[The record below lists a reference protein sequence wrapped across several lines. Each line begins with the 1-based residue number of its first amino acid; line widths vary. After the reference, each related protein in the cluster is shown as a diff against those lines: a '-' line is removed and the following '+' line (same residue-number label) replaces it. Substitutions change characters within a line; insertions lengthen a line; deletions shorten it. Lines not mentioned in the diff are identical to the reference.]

1 MPVRKIIT
9 IDEDLCDGCALCV
22 DACHEGAIKLV
33 DGVAKLVSD
42 SYCDGLGDC
51 LGECPQGAITIVDA
65 DVAAFDEK
73 AVAVHLEKMRELK
86 KASLGMAPAA
96 PAHAQ
101 HAQHAHAHAHGG
113 GGGGGGCPGS
123 AVRQMKPLGQMAP
136 SAGPGSGSG
145 APLAGTT
152 PSALT
157 NWPVQLHLAPVQAP
171 FFHQSKLLIA
181 ADCVPFAQP
190 DFHRSMLAGRTLLIG
205 CPKLDDT
212 SAYLDKLTAIF
223 QFNEIESVEVAFME
237 VPCCRGLVSLVHK
250 ALEASGKP
258 LQATLTQVG
267 IRGESQSA

>member
-9 IDEDLCDGCALCV
+9 IDEELCDGCELCV
-22 DACHEGAIKLV
+22 DACHEGAIKIV

-51 LGECPQGAITIVDA
+51 LGECPQGAITIIDA

-73 AVAVHLEKMRELK
+73 AVAVHLEKMREKK
-86 KASLGMAPAA
+86 KAALGMAPAA
-96 PAHAQ
+96 PAEE
-101 HAQHAHAHAHGG
+101 HAHA
-113 GGGGGGCPGS
+113 GGCPGT
-123 AVRQMKPLGQMAP
+123 AMRQMEPLGKMAP
-136 SAGPGSGSG
+136 TAGPGLGSG
-145 APLAGTT
+145 ATKPGSI

-157 NWPVQLHLAPVQAP
+157 NWPLQLHLTPVQAP
-171 FFHQSKLLIA
+171 FFHQAKLLIA

-190 DFHRSMLAGRTLLIG
+190 DFHQTMLAGRALLIG

-237 VPCCRGLVSLVHK
+237 VPCCRGLVGLVEK
-250 ALEASGKP
+250 ALEASGKD
-258 LQATLTQVG
+258 LKAELTQVG
-267 IRGESQSA
+267 IQGNAQPA